1 MKDLAECLIWLIIT
15 TLLLAHARDSS
26 TMDGAATK
34 TGSPH
39 WTSATQNVLVS
50 KISSLYKQHDDNMD
64 IYVWVFIGPEK
75 KILFA

>member
-1 MKDLAECLIWLIIT
+1 
-15 TLLLAHARDSS
+15 
-26 TMDGAATK
+26 MDGAATK

-50 KISSLYKQHDDNMD
+50 KISSLYKQHDENMD